1 MLEEF
6 VTLAELSYVR
16 KTNFRVNLMSMAVK
30 NIFLMLADPRCIS
43 AAPTART
50 FLSSPVLGPG
60 GVQKIQGA
68 PLWCCRGCFFL
79 CVALLFTG
87 PGARAYHLESS
98 IIILTAEGNTLYS
111 TIAANI
117 SSPIHCPCV
126 DAAAAVIKNIMAALA
141 DKGSV

>member
-87 PGARAYHLESS
+87 PWCQSLSLGELNYYSHCRGKHFVLNHCSKYFIPYPLPLCGCCCCCDKKHNGCSS
-98 IIILTAEGNTLYS
+98 
-111 TIAANI
+111 
-117 SSPIHCPCV
+117 
-126 DAAAAVIKNIMAALA
+126 
-141 DKGSV
+141 